1 MALLNNQRVFTPPQ
15 KMDLATLKL
24 LQALSVRRVRADA
37 CSFGAVLGKTKMA
50 SALLTWMKDER
61 TVFLQ
66 ECVELEIYVYMY
78 VLYNYIIY

>member
-1 MALLNNQRVFTPPQ
+1 MDVSSWENHLFLWVIYTMALLNNQRVFTPPQ

-37 CSFGAVLGKTKMA
+37 YSFGAVLGKTKMA
-50 SALLTWMKDER
+50 PALLTWMKDER

-66 ECVELEIYVYMY
+66 MC
-78 VLYNYIIY
+78 